1 MNQAFIQQIINHKIN
16 HISVNELIRLAA
28 EYGMPIS
35 KTEAQ
40 QVLTIL
46 RSEKINLSDH
56 QQINRLLSNIKA
68 TVNVDAM
75 KKAEQLLH
83 NYMYK

>member
-16 HISVNELIRLAA
+16 HLSSDELIRLAA
-28 EYGMPIS
+28 EYGMHVS
-35 KTEAQ
+35 RTEAQ

-56 QQINRLLSNIKA
+56 QQINRLLLQIKA
-68 TVNVDAM
+68 TVNEDAM
-75 KKAEQLLH
+75 KKAEQLLNH
-83 NYMYK
+83 YMYK